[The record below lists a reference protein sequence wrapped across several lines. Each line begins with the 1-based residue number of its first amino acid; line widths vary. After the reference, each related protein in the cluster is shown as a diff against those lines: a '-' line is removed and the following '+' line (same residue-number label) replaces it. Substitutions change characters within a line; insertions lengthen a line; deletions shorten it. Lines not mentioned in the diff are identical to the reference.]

1 MSMFRVDHMF
11 GWQARL
17 DSGLRTAVRWWLDEL
32 ASLVPEEL
40 RRRVASL
47 RSRLLLVVDKSGA
60 YLAAE
65 TGDRREALGRVDLHA
80 GQPESVRRLIASA
93 PQGGRNIAAEV
104 IVCLPA
110 ERALRTTVSLPLAAE
125 RNLDQVV
132 GFEFERLVPF
142 KREDVYYA
150 HHVLNRNKTARS
162 LQVELTVVP
171 RGELQE
177 LLRQTQRLDLHV
189 AAIEVAAG
197 RAPFAAAHIPLDEH
211 DRPASHPRT
220 RLATLGLGTLAI
232 LLAITC
238 ILIPFVRAN
247 SAFDALT
254 AQVADAKREAE
265 TSLSLQKQIDA
276 QIQDQQFLVNRKRQ
290 TPAMTELL
298 DIVTRLTPDD
308 TWLTELQVA
317 GVEIHLIGASSS
329 ATTLLGLV
337 DQSPSFRNAA
347 FRSSITQDSKIDRE
361 RFDISARIAPR
372 ETP

>member
-17 DSGLRTAVRWWLDEL
+17 DSGLRAGMRWWLDEL
-32 ASLVPEEL
+32 AGLIPEEV

-47 RSRLLLVVDKSGA
+47 HNRLLLVVDNSGG
-60 YLAAE
+60 YLAIE
-65 TGDRREALGRVDLHA
+65 TGDRREALGRIDLHA
-80 GQPESVRRLIASA
+80 GQPDTVRRMIASA
-93 PQGGRNIAAEV
+93 PQGARNIGTDVV
-104 IVCLPA
+104 ICLPA
-110 ERALRTTVSLPLAAE
+110 DRALRASVSLPIAAE

-142 KREDVYYA
+142 KREDVYFS
-150 HHVLNRNKTARS
+150 HSIVNRNKTARN

-171 RGELQE
+171 RLDVQE
-177 LLRQTQRLDLHV
+177 LLRQTRRLDLRV
-189 AAIEVAAG
+189 ACIEVAG
-197 RAPFAAAHIPLDEH
+197 VRPPFAASRIVLDEQ
-211 DRPASHPRT
+211 DRPAARSRA
-220 RLATLGLGTLAI
+220 RLLTLGLGALATLLMIA
-232 LLAITC
+232 C
-238 ILIPFVRAN
+238 IVIPFVRAN
-247 SAFDALT
+247 RAADALA
-254 AQVADAKREAE
+254 AQVADARREAE

-276 QIQDQQFLVNRKRQ
+276 VIQDQQFLVNRKRQ
-290 TPAMTELL
+290 TPAITELL

-317 GVEIHLIGASSS
+317 GSEIHLIGASSS

-361 RFDISARIAPR
+361 RFDIAAHIAPR
-372 ETP
+372 DGQ